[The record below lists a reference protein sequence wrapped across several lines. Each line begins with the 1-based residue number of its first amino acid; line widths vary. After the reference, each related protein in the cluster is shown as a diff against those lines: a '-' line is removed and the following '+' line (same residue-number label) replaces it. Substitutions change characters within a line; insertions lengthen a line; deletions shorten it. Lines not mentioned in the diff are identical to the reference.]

1 VDTVT
6 VECWTGRATR
16 ALRRALRLSVR
27 GFAVHLGVGVRTV
40 ANWEAGG
47 ETLTPRPEMQAALD
61 TTLSRAPAEAKIRFS
76 VLLGDRK
83 DVGEEDA
90 TNRRQLLVGGLRVSG
105 LAMLTTAEGETALA
119 SADNDQLLM
128 LLPAAYRRL
137 ERRLPSRLLVGPVTA
152 HLSLV
157 RQLAARTPIDDG
169 RYRRLCGLV
178 SETAGLAAWLYVDL
192 DERAN
197 ARRHYQI
204 AVKAAGRTGHPL
216 LPVYMQASMG
226 QFAAWCGD
234 AHQGLRLIAEARHR
248 LEKGPLLATIWLDT
262 LEAAALAETRDL
274 GALAKLDRVEA
285 RLDAAQRDE
294 PIWPW
299 IFRFDAP
306 KLAGYRAVA
315 AAKLGRLQT
324 ADEWFTLAATVDHTP
339 KQRALM
345 DIERAG
351 ALAAG
356 GDLVHA
362 CKMAVTAYDTGKQAG
377 SERVLY
383 AVGRFRTALGSRA
396 GRAVV
401 ELDQRLQ
408 ATYEEDA

>member
-1 VDTVT
+1 
-6 VECWTGRATR
+6 
-16 ALRRALRLSVR
+16 
-27 GFAVHLGVGVRTV
+27 
-40 ANWEAGG
+40 
-47 ETLTPRPEMQAALD
+47 MQAVLD
-61 TTLSRAPAEAKIRFS
+61 TALSRASADAKIRFS
-76 VLLGDRK
+76 VLLGGRK

-90 TNRRQLLVGGLRVSG
+90 TNRRQLLAGGLGISG
-105 LAMLTTAEGETALA
+105 LAMLTTADGETALA
-119 SADNDQLLM
+119 SADDDQLLM
-128 LLPAAYRRL
+128 ILPAAYRRL
-137 ERRLPSRLLVGPVTA
+137 ERRLPSRLLVAPVTA

-157 RQLAARTPIDDG
+157 RQLAASTVTDDG
-169 RYRRLCGLV
+169 RYRRLCGLL

-197 ARRHYQI
+197 ARQYYRM
-204 AVKAAGRTGHPL
+204 AVKAAARTGHPL

-234 AHQGLRLIAEARHR
+234 AHQGLHLIAEARHR
-248 LEKGPLLATIWLDT
+248 LPKGPLLATIWLDT
-262 LEAAALAETRDL
+262 LEAAALAEAGDL
-274 GALAKLDRVEA
+274 RALAKFDRVEA

-294 PIWPW
+294 PVWPW

-306 KLAGYRAVA
+306 KLAGYRAIA

-324 ADEWFTLAATVDHTP
+324 ADEWFNLAATVDHTP

-351 ALAAG
+351 ALAAT
-356 GDLVHA
+356 GDLAHA
-362 CKMAVTAYDTGKQAG
+362 CKMAVTAYDTGKEAG
-377 SERVLY
+377 SERVLH
-383 AVGRFRTALGSRA
+383 AVGQFRAALGTRA

-401 ELDQRLQ
+401 ELDQRLH